1 MNKRALKNQYKVQ
14 NGSAAE
20 PYGTWKPAGFAL
32 ALLLPV
38 RLGIARGVLSRFLR
52 TIWAGY
58 LPSIVDTSVRGI
70 RYRLKMTGNV
80 TEQKILLNS
89 KLYDGEELAHL
100 KKACTNGVF
109 VDIGANIGY
118 YSLVLAESGARKVVA
133 IEPHP
138 EAIER
143 LEFNVEINNFSD
155 KIKILPC
162 AVGESGVGTLHGG
175 ESLGASTL
183 GVPSDDVGVE
193 MIQVQRRPLRDL
205 LNDAGVDR
213 IDGLK
218 IDIEGYEHEALAP
231 FFRAAPEAL
240 FPEVIVIE
248 TCHSSGE
255 ESDAVKLLRKKG
267 YVPELKNRSN
277 TILRRPS

>member
-1 MNKRALKNQYKVQ
+1 MDQYEVP

-32 ALLLPV
+32 ALLLLV

-52 TIWAGY
+52 TLWAGY

-89 KLYDGEELAHL
+89 KIYDGEELAYL

-118 YSLVLAESGARKVVA
+118 YSLVLAESGARKVLA

-155 KIKILPC
+155 KIKIFPC
-162 AVGESGVGTLHGG
+162 AVGESGVGTLYGG
-175 ESLGASTL
+175 GSLGASTL
-183 GVPSDDVGVE
+183 RILSDDVSVE
-193 MIQVQRRPLRDL
+193 MIQVQRRPLLNL

-218 IDIEGYEHEALAP
+218 IDIEGYEYEALAP
-231 FFRAAPEAL
+231 FFCAAPEAL

-248 TCHSSGE
+248 TCHSSVE
-255 ESDAVKLLRKKG
+255 ESDAVKLLREKG
-267 YVPELKNRSN
+267 YVPERKNRAN
-277 TILRRPS
+277 TIFRRPS